1 MVMNPNRSKRLLP
14 LSALVILALP
24 GLAAA
29 AEPAKPA
36 PPPSSEDT
44 FFEVMEVNVVNVDVY
59 VTDRQGKPV
68 KGLTKDDFVVYEDG
82 KPIEITNF
90 YAADDQVLTAEA
102 SAPEGAAAGQGAA
115 AAAAR
120 QVPPEQQLHLAI
132 YIDNKNLT
140 PRARNEA
147 LKAVKSFLGSQV
159 KAADQILVVTYNG
172 PGSLKIEQ
180 AATNDPAAVIQKLEQ
195 VASTG
200 ASGSFAVTDRRLIIS
215 DIERGPDPNSPDPQ
229 TADMGREVARST
241 YNQILTY
248 AQQRANET
256 KGGLGTFGQFIDSL
270 AGLPGRKAVLYI
282 SGGTSMRPAQALFDA
297 WKQRYQSLDQD
308 LNLGSATL
316 DGLSTDV
323 TALYERLA
331 ARANASRVTLY
342 SLSAPEDGMVNSAE
356 NASTD
361 FWGAE
366 QAAVESTNRSESM
379 LLLAS
384 STGGLASISG
394 SNFNALLDRLRSDID
409 SYYSLGY
416 SPTQRKTGKD
426 RKIKVQ
432 TRDKSYR
439 LRYRSSYRDRTAQE
453 RLGEQTLS
461 ALLIGQQDNPLNVA
475 LEFEGE
481 ARKGK
486 DQMQVTLLVK
496 FPMSGL
502 VLLPQEN
509 FHEGRVTLFV
519 GARDQEGRLSDL
531 TQIAIPIRVPNS
543 DVLTAMGQTV
553 AYRTSLVLR
562 TQAHT
567 VAVGMRDEL
576 GNVGSTVTASYTPGQ
591 APPIQAAANN
601 SP

>member
-1 MVMNPNRSKRLLP
+1 MNPNRSKRLVP

-24 GLAAA
+24 ALAGA

-36 PPPSSEDT
+36 PPPSTDDT

-90 YAADDQVLTAEA
+90 YAADDQTLTAA
-102 SAPEGAAAGQGAA
+102 APEAAPTEATAA
-115 AAAAR
+115 PEAR

-132 YIDNKNLT
+132 YIDNRNLT
-140 PRARNEA
+140 PRSRNEA
-147 LKAVKSFLGSQV
+147 LKSVRSFLGTQPR
-159 KAADQILVVTYNG
+159 AGNNLLVVTYNG
-172 PGSLKIEQ
+172 PGSLNIEQ
-180 AATNDPAAVIQKLEQ
+180 AATTDPEAVIQKLEK
-195 VASTG
+195 VAAT
-200 ASGSFAVTDRRLIIS
+200 AATGSFVQMDRQSIVRN
-215 DIERGPDPNSPDPQ
+215 IERAPDPNSPDPR
-229 TADMGREVARST
+229 TADLGREEARNIFKEIQV
-241 YNQILTY
+241 YG
-248 AQQRANET
+248 QQRYNET
-256 KGGLGTFGQFIDSL
+256 KGGLATFGQFIDSL
-270 AGLPGRKAVLYI
+270 AGLPGRKAVLFI
-282 SGGTSMRPAQALFDA
+282 SGGVSMRPVQALYDT
-297 WKQRYQSLDQD
+297 WYRRYAFIEQELGV
-308 LNLGSATL
+308 GSARL
-316 DGLSTDV
+316 EGFSTDL
-323 TALYERLA
+323 TTLYERLA

-342 SLSAPEDGMVNSAE
+342 SLGASEDMSVSSAE
-356 NASTD
+356 NGSTD
-361 FWGAE
+361 FWGSE
-366 QAAVESTNRSESM
+366 QATQESSNRAESM

-384 STGGLASISG
+384 STGGLASVNSANY
-394 SNFNALLDRLRSDID
+394 SAMLDRLRSDID

-416 SPTQRKTGKD
+416 SPSQRKTGKD
-426 RKIKVQ
+426 RKVKVE
-432 TRDKSYR
+432 TRDKAYR

-481 ARKGK
+481 SRPKK

-496 FPMSGL
+496 FPMAGL

-509 FHEGRVTLFV
+509 FHEGKVTLFV
-519 GARDQEGRLSDL
+519 GARDQEGRVSDL

-553 AYRTSLVLR
+553 AYRTNLMLR
-562 TQAHT
+562 PQAHT

-576 GNVGSTVTASYTPGQ
+576 GNVGSTVTAPYTPGQ
-591 APPIQAAANN
+591 APPSQAAST

>member
-1 MVMNPNRSKRLLP
+1 MNPNRLQRLAS

-24 GLAAA
+24 ALAAA

-36 PPPSSEDT
+36 PPPSSDDT

-82 KPIEITNF
+82 KPIEISNF
-90 YAADDQVLTAEA
+90 YAADDQTLTAE
-102 SAPEGAAAGQGAA
+102 GATAEPGAA
-115 AAAAR
+115 AAPAAR

-132 YIDNKNLT
+132 YIDNRNLT

-147 LKAVKSFLGSQV
+147 LKAVRGFLGSQPQ
-159 KAADQILVVTYNG
+159 AGNQLLVVTYSG
-172 PGSLKIEQ
+172 PGSLNIEQ
-180 AATNDPAAVIQKLEQ
+180 AATSDPGAVIQKLEQ
-195 VASTG
+195 VATSAAT
-200 ASGSFAVTDRRLIIS
+200 GSFAQMDRQSIVR
-215 DIERGPDPNSPDPQ
+215 DIERAPDPNSSDPR
-229 TADMGREVARST
+229 TADMGREEARNIFS
-241 YNQILTY
+241 QIQVY
-248 AQQRANET
+248 GQQRYNET
-256 KGGLGTFGQFIDSL
+256 KGGLNTFGQFIDSL

-282 SGGTSMRPAQALFDA
+282 SGGVSMRPVQALYDS
-297 WKQRYQSLDQD
+297 WSLRYGSIEQELGV
-308 LNLGSATL
+308 GSARL
-316 DGLSTDV
+316 EGFSTDL
-323 TALYERLA
+323 TTLYGKLA

-342 SLSAPEDGMVNSAE
+342 SLGTSEDMNVNSAE
-356 NASTD
+356 NGSTD
-361 FWGAE
+361 FWGSE
-366 QAAVESTNRSESM
+366 QATQESSNRAESM

-384 STGGLASISG
+384 STGGLASVNSANYG
-394 SNFNALLDRLRSDID
+394 VMLDRLRSDID

-416 SPTQRKTGKD
+416 SPSQRKTGKD
-426 RKIKVQ
+426 HKIKVE

-461 ALLIGQQDNPLNVA
+461 ALLIGQQDNPLNLA

-481 ARKGK
+481 SRPKK
-486 DQMQVTLLVK
+486 DQMQVTLLIK
-496 FPMSGL
+496 FPMAGL

-519 GARDQEGRLSDL
+519 GARDQEGRVSDL

-553 AYRTSLVLR
+553 AYRTNLVLR
-562 TQAHT
+562 AQAHT
-567 VAVGMRDEL
+567 VAIGMRDEL

-591 APPIQAAANN
+591 APPAQSAST